1 MMNIPLYLNDKEK
14 LMKHS
19 NLYKLI
25 I

>member
-1 MMNIPLYLNDKEK
+1 MNIPLYLNDKEK